1 MSIRTET
8 RALAAVA
15 AAVFAVACNQDPPTA
30 PSTAAP
36 AAALHP
42 AKSSAPLASAL
53 SAEYCLI
60 NTPVDAEDDAHA
72 ISTPEGRRQLATL
85 RATVAH
91 LRTADDAL
99 ASGFV
104 PNPTGF
110 IQGAGD
116 RGAFGRQFIN
126 IARAF
131 DNVLDPSLP
140 EVVAYED
147 QADGST
153 KFVDVFHTIPAGPG
167 YTPIVSSQ
175 FSGPPYPSPR
185 PKLYGRSFDGP
196 LVQAS
201 TGFVFWGLRVHVGRH
216 NPKGM
221 FHPYNPRISGEYST
235 NITILDPLSC
245 WFPSD

>member
-1 MSIRTET
+1 MTSRMELHG
-8 RALAAVA
+8 LAAAVV
-15 AAVFAVACNQDPPTA
+15 AVFAVACAQDAPTA
-30 PSTAAP
+30 PSIAAP
-36 AAALHP
+36 SAAMTSAEDPPHP
-42 AKSSAPLASAL
+42 VSAL
-53 SAEYCLI
+53 SPEYCLI
-60 NTPVDAEDDAHA
+60 NTPLDPDEDALASA
-72 ISTPEGRRQLATL
+72 SPRARQELATL

-91 LRTADDAL
+91 LGTADDAL

-110 IQGAGD
+110 IRGVGD

-126 IARAF
+126 IGRAF

-153 KFVDVFHTIPAGPG
+153 KFVNVFHTIPAGPG
-167 YTPIVSSQ
+167 YTPIVASE

-196 LVQAS
+196 LVQPA
-201 TGFVFWGLRVHVGRH
+201 TGFVFWGLRVHVRRH

-221 FHPYNPRISGEYST
+221 FHPYNPRISGTYSP
-235 NITILDPLSC
+235 NITILDPLQC
-245 WFPSD
+245 WFPD